1 MDLLYLVHGKVGL
14 EVCDNGA
21 LSVLDS
27 VQCFCGLPSSFF
39 FCVFVFEDAEAR
51 EIVMIIGG
59 MPSSFRARLVTS
71 QSIWN
76 GGD

>member
-21 LSVLDS
+21 LSVLES
-27 VQCFCGLPSSFF
+27 VQCFVVYLVHF